1 MGVGLVAS
9 GKVHGGRICLP
20 GPSPWQWGLSESLS
34 PMPFSVESALRKRRG
49 GSCWSFASD
58 RPDYQASPGVNQKM
72 NFILASKCITLDSV
86 AVQGFPQWLSGKESA
101 CNAGDA
107 GDVDSIPGLGRSP
120 GGGNGNPFQY
130 SCLKNPMDRGA
141 WWAII
146 QSVAKSETRL
156 SDRVHICTQLQKEL
170 SAF

>member
-1 MGVGLVAS
+1 
-9 GKVHGGRICLP
+9 
-20 GPSPWQWGLSESLS
+20 
-34 PMPFSVESALRKRRG
+34 
-49 GSCWSFASD
+49 
-58 RPDYQASPGVNQKM
+58 M